1 MLLHNKQ
8 TLIEGLFFLLFGLVI
23 LLLIPSQIMV
33 TPSIQ
38 TTTTPAFIPTVVAV
52 ALMIVGFLM
61 VIKSFRAK
69 HKTTKNIDFSL
80 ESFLRVGGSILLLVA
95 YIEMFRIIGIVVASA
110 VFVAVF
116 SYIFGLRSWVKM
128 AVTVVVVPV
137 VVWLVFEYVFK
148 IPLPHGFLF

>member
-1 MLLHNKQ
+1 MVLHNKQ

-33 TPSIQ
+33 TPSIH

-95 YIEMFRIIGIVVASA
+95 YIELFRIIGSVVASA